1 MSLPKK
7 LSVLCRVEPGCL
19 GPDGQHH
26 IEAFCT
32 LAQQAMKH
40 FAVDLVTW
48 TLVPRYDKTLPEM
61 EYTVDNKSLSRSQVS
76 LYFKTLGQD
85 LDTFEEV
92 FNDKLTAFIN
102 LYLAKT
108 S

>member
-1 MSLPKK
+1 MPKK

-19 GPDGQHH
+19 GPDGREH

-48 TLVPRYDKTLPEM
+48 TLVPRYDKTMPEM
-61 EYTVDNKSLSRSQVS
+61 EYTVDHKNLSRSQVS
-76 LYFKTLGQD
+76 QYFNTLGQD
-85 LDTFEEV
+85 LDAFEEV

-102 LYLAKT
+102 LYLARK

>member
-1 MSLPKK
+1 MPKK

-19 GPDGQHH
+19 GPDGREH

-48 TLVPRYDKTLPEM
+48 TLVPRYDKTMPEM
-61 EYTVDNKSLSRSQVS
+61 EYTVDHKNLSRSQVYQ
-76 LYFKTLGQD
+76 YFNTLGQD

-102 LYLAKT
+102 LYLARK

>member
-1 MSLPKK
+1 MTLALIAQRWTMLLAEVCDIGNHMPKK

-19 GPDGQHH
+19 GPDGREH

-48 TLVPRYDKTLPEM
+48 TLVPRYDKTMPEM
-61 EYTVDNKSLSRSQVS
+61 EYTVDHKNLSRSQVS
-76 LYFKTLGQD
+76 Y
-85 LDTFEEV
+85 
-92 FNDKLTAFIN
+92 
-102 LYLAKT
+102 T
-108 S
+108 SIH